1 MLEGRV
7 GFQAVGAG
15 TSKKVSAEMVSVGVK
30 GLLLLTSAG
39 QKKVPSLLSLS
50 GVPQLAPTSIA
61 TLTGSQLARKSG
73 KYSFQQASNSIRTKW
88 SGLGAEIQ

>member
-30 GLLLLTSAG
+30 GPLLLTSAG
-39 QKKVPSLLSLS
+39 GRRKSLPFFHFPVSLS
-50 GVPQLAPTSIA
+50 WLLLALQP
-61 TLTGSQLARKSG
+61 
-73 KYSFQQASNSIRTKW
+73 
-88 SGLGAEIQ
+88 